1 MREIT
6 KPRENLLNKVFQ
18 KADELGLSIN
28 KLALVLGISPAY
40 LSKMRNHKVNY
51 SSKTEL
57 KLSKFLKYSATD
69 IENIVE
75 DKRPKG
81 INEIK
86 RQSFKK
92 GYNRAINDVI
102 KKFEEMK
109 VDL

>member
-1 MREIT
+1 MKGMT
-6 KPRENLLNKVFQ
+6 KARENLLNKVFQ
-18 KADELGLSIN
+18 KSDELGLSIN
-28 KLALVLGISPAY
+28 KLALILEVSPAF
-40 LSKMRNHKVNY
+40 LSKMKNHKVNY

-57 KLSKFLKYSATD
+57 KLSNFLKYSATD
-69 IENIVE
+69 IEDIVE

-86 RQSFKK
+86 RQAFKK

>member
-1 MREIT
+1 MKRMT
-6 KPRENLLNKVFQ
+6 KARENLMNNVFQ

-28 KLALVLGISPAY
+28 KLALVLGVSPAF
-40 LSKMRNHKVNY
+40 LSKMKNHKVNY

-57 KLSKFLKYSATD
+57 KLSKFLKYGTTD
-69 IENIVE
+69 IKEIVE

-86 RQSFKK
+86 RQSFQK